1 MANESWIWV
10 MDLFG
15 FASAGTLPFLG
26 YQMTNKRAKCL
37 LINQQTVLLPYTP
50 QDESNLQRDLIS
62 RNPARHIHTRCRDG

>member
-1 MANESWIWV
+1 MVIT
-10 MDLFG
+10 LFFPYRQEKG
-15 FASAGTLPFLG
+15 VPGHSLSRR

-62 RNPARHIHTRCRDG
+62 RNPARHIHTRCQDG